1 MTEKKGVEFF
11 REQLEP
17 LLFEMGYS
25 CVRMILKGGSSP
37 LLQIMIERN
46 DGISISVS
54 DCTRVTKKVLGLLE
68 EKDPIGGDYNIEVSS
83 PGADRPLI
91 KREDFERFS
100 GSLIQVSLFQE
111 EGGLKKIEGKILGV
125 LRDVLMLEIDQEPDT
140 EKSVLKISLSN
151 IRKANLKPS
160 FGL

>member
-1 MTEKKGVEFF
+1 
-11 REQLEP
+11 
-17 LLFEMGYS
+17 
-25 CVRMILKGGSSP
+25 
-37 LLQIMIERN
+37 
-46 DGISISVS
+46 
-54 DCTRVTKKVLGLLE
+54 
-68 EKDPIGGDYNIEVSS
+68 
-83 PGADRPLI
+83 PLI

-100 GSLIQVSLFQE
+100 GSLIQVSLFQK

-125 LRDVLMLEIDQEPDT
+125 LKDVLMLEIDQERDA